1 MVILMDKKTNAVYL
15 LADHPFLN
23 TKHAPVFS
31 KLNLNDSIFLY
42 SQLFTNN
49 LRNLSELQNQTNII
63 CCLDSMDKDFISK
76 NFIPEEVK
84 LYFTNT
90 KNISEQFADLS
101 TKFFQHHLNNVLIHL
116 NTFGVSLNKFVKM
129 FDLLSIEDESIVIGK
144 TDKEKVGFI
153 GSNNLNEEIY
163 KEFFLSKLNYEK
175 YLADVSNK
183 DNFVNVLSG
192 FLAIIDMEDF
202 KSLYGE
208 LSKKESLE
216 YCSEEMHE
224 RFTHL
229 FIEYRELLK

>member
-1 MVILMDKKTNAVYL
+1 MVILMDKKANAVYI

-23 TKHAPVFS
+23 TKLAPVFG
-31 KLNLNDSIFLY
+31 KLNINDSIFFY

-49 LRNLSELQNQTNII
+49 LRNLSGLQNQTNII
-63 CCLDSMDKDFISK
+63 CCLDRMDQDFIPKS
-76 NFIPEEVK
+76 FIPEEVS
-84 LYFTNT
+84 LYFINT
-90 KNISEQFADLS
+90 KNISEQFDNLN

-116 NTFGVSLNKFVKM
+116 NTFGVSLNKFTKM

-144 TDKEKVGFI
+144 TKEEKVGFI
-153 GSNNLNEEIY
+153 GSNKLNEEIY

-192 FLAIIDMEDF
+192 FLALNDMEDF

-208 LSKKESLE
+208 QSKKESLE

>member
-1 MVILMDKKTNAVYL
+1 MNKKANAVYL

-23 TKHAPVFS
+23 TKHAPLFG
-31 KLNLNDSIFLY
+31 KLNINDSIFLY

-49 LRNLSELQNQTNII
+49 LRNLFGLQNQVNII
-63 CCLDSMDKDFISK
+63 CCMDSLDKDFIPK
-76 NFIPEEVK
+76 GFIPEEVS
-84 LYFTNT
+84 LYFINT
-90 KNISEQFADLS
+90 KNISEQFVDLN
-101 TKFFQHHLNNVLIHL
+101 TKFFQHHLNNVLIQS

-144 TDKEKVGFI
+144 TDKDKVGFI
-153 GSNNLNEEIY
+153 GSNNLIEGIY

-175 YLADVSNK
+175 YLADINNK
-183 DNFVNVLSG
+183 DNFVNVLSEI
-192 FLAIIDMEDF
+192 LAINDMEDF
-202 KSLYGE
+202 ISLYDE

-216 YCSEEMHE
+216 YCSQEMHE